1 MTCEIWFSPRMI
13 LDKKGFIRRDS
24 RILPDKETLEILE
37 RARKPNL
44 EREEAEALEQIKQ
57 KIRA

>member
-1 MTCEIWFSPRMI
+1 MTCEIWFSDRMS

-37 RARKPNL
+37 RARRPEIPKEETKML
-44 EREEAEALEQIKQ
+44 EKIKQ
-57 KIRA
+57 TILR